1 VLNKILVSLDGSNN
15 SLRGLE
21 FALVVAKQ
29 SESTITDLNVHSPLM
44 AMQTSI
50 VKHKVRQKS
59 KEIIEQAEKLSKKAN
74 VPFSGIIKVS
84 NIGKT
89 ISVFAERHKVDMTVM
104 CSRGTDPEIVLF
116 LGGVANHIINKS
128 KIFVTII
135 K

>member
-1 VLNKILVSLDGSNN
+1 VLNKILVSIDGSNN

-59 KEIIEQAEKLSKKAN
+59 KETIEQAEKLSKKAN
-74 VPFSGIIKVS
+74 VAFSGIKVS

-89 ISVFAERHKVDMTVM
+89 ISVFAERHKADMTVI
-104 CSRGTDPEIVLF
+104 CSRGPDPEIGLF